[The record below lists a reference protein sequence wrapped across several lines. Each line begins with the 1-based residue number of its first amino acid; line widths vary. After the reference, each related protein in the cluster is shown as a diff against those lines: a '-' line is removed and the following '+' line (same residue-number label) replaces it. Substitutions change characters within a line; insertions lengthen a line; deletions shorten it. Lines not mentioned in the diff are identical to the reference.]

1 MHKWRI
7 YSAALLIGLLTLSGC
22 GRKEAPQVASAGN
35 NKPQLNNLQDRVV
48 GNVLELTF
56 VLTGNPQGVGFQVDR
71 TEIDPYCQCPG
82 FWRRFYDRP
91 PMPVQVGQPSKRLI
105 KLKNDTVEY
114 LFRIR
119 AYDIDGNLGPWSRA
133 IHAKG
138 VDLSR

>member
-1 MHKWRI
+1 MHKWRLFT
-7 YSAALLIGLLTLSGC
+7 LLLLTVGISLSAC
-22 GRKEAPQVASAGN
+22 GRKEAPQISTGDE
-35 NKPQLNNLQDRVV
+35 KPQINNLRDQVV
-48 GNVLELTF
+48 GNVLELKFT
-56 VLTGNPQGVGFQVDR
+56 LTGMAKGVGFHVDR
-71 TEIDPYCQCPG
+71 TQIDPYCHCPG

-91 PMPVQVGQPSKRLI
+91 ALPVQVGVESKRLI

-119 AYDIDGNLGPWSRA
+119 AYDIDGNLGPWSHA